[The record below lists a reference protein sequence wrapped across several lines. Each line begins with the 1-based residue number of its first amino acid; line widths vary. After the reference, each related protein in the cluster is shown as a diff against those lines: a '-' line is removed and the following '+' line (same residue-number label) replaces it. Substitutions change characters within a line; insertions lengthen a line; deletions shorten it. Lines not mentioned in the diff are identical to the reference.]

1 MLIGSWYRLGKMS
14 VVDRQHE
21 DATAR
26 ATNGR
31 RPHRAEK
38 LEALAA
44 AVRRWLDDP
53 RYVTEQLM
61 IEALK
66 KLEE

>member
-1 MLIGSWYRLGKMS
+1 MS
-14 VVDRQHE
+14 AVDRQHE
-21 DATAR
+21 NTA
-26 ATNGR
+26 APTTNGQ

-38 LEALAA
+38 LEALAT

-66 KLEE
+66 KLED